1 MEPKLTPLL
10 EMAKEILKPAGLK
23 GMSVKEIAH
32 AAIDSNNN
40 FGLTE
45 EQLQTKLQ
53 TALRA
58 NLKLKTQKPS
68 FSEVNWDSGPRKGK
82 PRQGWFRLKV
92 EKNSSVA
99 TKIQAPQTGKAF
111 TGKAG
116 EYAVMSELLFWEFN
130 ASVMA
135 VDDGIDL
142 IASKNNEYFH
152 IQVKT
157 ATEQDGGRFTYTIEH
172 KSFKEHDSAK
182 MFYVFVLRRGLTNEY
197 IVIPSS
203 YLRTLISSGRI
214 PPNPKLSVTIK
225 ADPKGRSYILNGS
238 TDVSLY
244 FGNFGGVIAPNHH
257 S

>member
-1 MEPKLTPLL
+1 MEQKLSPLL
-10 EMAKEILKPAGLK
+10 ETAKEILKSAGLK
-23 GMSVKEIAH
+23 GMSVKDIAQI
-32 AAIDSNNN
+32 AISTNRNL
-40 FGLTE
+40 GLAE
-45 EQLQTKLQ
+45 DVLQAKLQ
-53 TALRA
+53 AALRA

-82 PRQGWFRLKV
+82 PKQGWFRLKV
-92 EKNSSVA
+92 EKTSSAA

-142 IASKNNEYFH
+142 VASKNNEYFH
-152 IQVKT
+152 LQVKT
-157 ATEQDGGRFTYTIEH
+157 ATEQDGGRFTFTIEH

-182 MFYVFVLRRGLTNEY
+182 MFYVFVLRRGITNEY
-197 IVIPSS
+197 IVIPSN

-214 PPNPKLSVTIK
+214 TPNPKLSVTIK
-225 ADPKGRSYILNGS
+225 VDPKGRSYMLNNS

-244 FGNFGGVIAPNHH
+244 FGNFGGVIAPNHP
-257 S
+257 